1 MAVLRTGA
9 ELPPVVVT
17 AITSSTSLAPDAEE
31 TWKLLLDG
39 QSGIRALDSPFIDE
53 FDLPVRMAGSLR
65 EDYDSHLNRVEL
77 RRLSYLQKMGLVLSR
92 RLWEQ
97 AGLGE
102 DAVDTT
108 RLMVSIG
115 TALGTTEEAVAAYAG
130 FVEKGLRAVSP
141 LAVQMLMPNAPA
153 AAVGLERKAKAS
165 VITPLSG
172 ASSGA
177 TAIGEAWR
185 HIVMGEADVAICG
198 GVDGVIT
205 AAPIAAYFQLG
216 LLSTDNDDPAGAAR
230 PFDVDRN
237 GLVFGE
243 GGALLLLES
252 EEHATARNATVLG
265 RVMGVGFTS
274 DSYGVVGSDPS
285 GEFAAEAIR
294 RAIDLAGLQP
304 GDIDLVFAD
313 AAGTTAGDLAE
324 ANALRLA
331 LKGATPAVYAS
342 KGALGHSWGSSG
354 AVNAVIAVQAL
365 RDRVVPAT
373 RNLTKLDPAID
384 LDVVAGSARPGTY
397 RYAVA
402 DCFGFSGDNVALVFG
417 AP

>member
-9 ELPPVVVT
+9 ELPHVVVT
-17 AITSSTSLAPDAEE
+17 AITSSTSLAADAEDA
-31 TWKLLLDG
+31 WKLLLDG
-39 QSGIRALDSPFIDE
+39 ESGIRALDRPFIDE
-53 FDLPVRMAGSLR
+53 FDLPVRIGGVLR
-65 EDYDSHLNRVEL
+65 EDYDAFLNRVEL

-97 AGLGE
+97 AGLG
-102 DAVDTT
+102 DDDVDTA

-205 AAPIAAYFQLG
+205 AAPIAAYYQLD

-230 PFDVDRN
+230 PFDADRN

-243 GGALLLLES
+243 GGALLLLEN
-252 EEHATARNATVLG
+252 EAHAKARNAPILG
-265 RVMGVGFTS
+265 RVMSVGISS
-274 DSYGVVGSDPS
+274 DSYDVVGSDPS
-285 GEFAAEAIR
+285 GEHAAEAIR

-304 GDIDLVFAD
+304 DDIDLVIAD
-313 AAGTTAGDLAE
+313 AAGTKAGDLAE

-331 LKGATPAVYAS
+331 LNGARPAVYAS
-342 KGALGHSWGSSG
+342 KGALGHAWGSSG
-354 AVNAVIAVQAL
+354 AIDAVIAVQAL
-365 RDRVVPAT
+365 RDQVVPAT
-373 RNLTKLDPAID
+373 RNLVNLDPAID
-384 LDVVAGSARPGTY
+384 LDVVSGAPRPGAY
-397 RYAVA
+397 RYALA
-402 DCFGFSGDNVALVFG
+402 DCFGFSGNNVALVFG
-417 AP
+417 TP